1 VVDEY
6 DAGDHLLSRYE
17 QGPGGVLKADLGG
30 AAGENWYFNDALG
43 SVTALSAITTNTNA
57 QGQSVQTAAGT
68 ASYEYGAWGDVT
80 SSSGTSTNNIG
91 YTGQRLDGE
100 SGLMALG
107 NGERYYSAGL
117 GRFVQQDSWT
127 GQPNMPQSL
136 TRYAYVNRNPQRYT
150 DPTGHFA
157 FIIPLLIIGAVAVAG
172 YFTYQNAQQT
182 RAKMI
187 ERGALESQVPSALSM
202 TISDMSGATN
212 LYRGLFGADPYTA
225 KELSGWSRIGHGTL
239 GAVELIGTVA
249 QVGEVV
255 SVGSKLLRS
264 GSLAAETLS
273 ATTQAASATE
283 RAVVAG
289 GRAVEAS
296 EQGISA
302 AGKLEQLAQGGE
314 GLGNIGKGAGAVGK
328 LEQCAEIGQAGSAI
342 SETTEAANVAGKA
355 GQDARAI
362 SSSEVNEFSSLDR
375 VGGRVRFGDLPGGA
389 KRVIQQ
395 LAQKGEASL
404 GSGIHKDDLVAVS
417 KWFDSEVGVF
427 QSIKSGKLRAVLGE
441 RKFVINPNP
450 EELEFIA
457 HTHPVFETNAGPL
470 GHFMKDIA
478 SSTDRVEAVVD
489 WGGKVTHFNRSG
501 VLEAPVESPINDLGY
516 IVGYNR

>member
-1 VVDEY
+1 
-6 DAGDHLLSRYE
+6 
-17 QGPGGVLKADLGG
+17 
-30 AAGENWYFNDALG
+30 
-43 SVTALSAITTNTNA
+43 
-57 QGQSVQTAAGT
+57 
-68 ASYEYGAWGDVT
+68 
-80 SSSGTSTNNIG
+80 
-91 YTGQRLDGE
+91 
-100 SGLMALG
+100 
-107 NGERYYSAGL
+107 
-117 GRFVQQDSWT
+117 
-127 GQPNMPQSL
+127 
-136 TRYAYVNRNPQRYT
+136 
-150 DPTGHFA
+150 
-157 FIIPLLIIGAVAVAG
+157 
-172 YFTYQNAQQT
+172 
-182 RAKMI
+182 
-187 ERGALESQVPSALSM
+187 M

-225 KELSGWSRIGHGTL
+225 KELSGWSRIGHGAL

-255 SVGSKLLRS
+255 SVGSRLLRS
-264 GSLAAETLS
+264 GSLAAEALS

-314 GLGNIGKGAGAVGK
+314 GLGNIGKGAGA
-328 LEQCAEIGQAGSAI
+328 AI

-427 QSIKSGKLRAVLGE
+427 QYIKSGKLRAVLGE

-457 HTHPVFETNAGPL
+457 HTHPVFETNTGPS

-489 WGGKVTHFNRSG
+489 WGGKVTHFNESG
-501 VLEAPVESPINDLGY
+501 VLEAPLESPINDLGY